1 MNNTQ
6 KDRYENKLARFI
18 KAWDKAWDEVK
29 KANGGIVGFDSWE
42 KKRDELQK
50 EFGFTE
56 TDMQRAYA
64 LHRHHSDRH
73 FWCDNQFHKGEQKQR
88 VIDKAE
94 RRLKRP
100 DEQLE
105 AEMKEEDR
113 LFGDMSDEH
122 LCYCDFLEMKD
133 K

>member
-6 KDRYENKLARFI
+6 KDRYENKLARFV
-18 KAWDKAWDEVK
+18 KAYDKAWDEVK
-29 KANGGIVGFDSWE
+29 KENGGIISYSKWDQ
-42 KKRDELQK
+42 KLAELQK
-50 EFGFTE
+50 QFGFTE
-56 TDMQRAYA
+56 TDMQRVYA

-100 DEQLE
+100 DEQIE

-113 LFGDMSDEH
+113 LLGDMSDEH
-122 LCYCDFLEMKD
+122 LCYCDYLEMKD

>member
-1 MNNTQ
+1 MKNTQ
-6 KDRYENKLARFI
+6 KDRYENKLARFL

-29 KANGGIVGFDSWE
+29 KANGGVIDYNKWE
-42 KKRDELQK
+42 KRRNDLQK

-56 TDMQRAYA
+56 TDIQRAYA
-64 LHRHHSDRH
+64 LHRHYPDR
-73 FWCDNQFHKGEQKQR
+73 FYWCEPQFYKGEEKQR
-88 VIDKAE
+88 IIDKAE

-113 LFGDMSDEH
+113 LLGDMSDEH
-122 LCYCDFLEMKD
+122 LCYCDYLEMKD